1 MTQPEPTSAPTAP
14 EQSAGAEHDASAQPA
29 PSADSTGAAD
39 TAPVAERDAS
49 TQSAPSRDRTGAAD
63 VAPAAELSESVRAVR
78 DAYAFEGGR
87 IHIGAMIENGEP
99 NPGVAV
105 NLPVAML
112 NRHGLIA
119 GATGTGKTRTLQ
131 VIAEQAAFAGA
142 AVFVADM
149 KGDLSG
155 IAVPGPASDK
165 LTARAAARGQQW
177 VSRAAPTEFFS
188 LGGQGD
194 GVPIRTTVSDFG
206 PILLSKVLDLNETQE
221 SSLGLIFHYA
231 DSHGLALLDLK
242 DLRALVQFLTA
253 DDQGKQE
260 LKSIGGI
267 SGATAG
273 VILRKLTAFEASGA
287 DVFFGEPAFD
297 VQKLLRRAEDGTGII
312 SCLELPSVAQRPE
325 LFSTFMM
332 WMLAE
337 LYQDLP
343 EVGDQD
349 VPKLVFFFD
358 EAHLLFKDA
367 SRAFLEQVVQ
377 TVRLIRSK
385 GVGVFFVTQTPKDVP
400 GDVLAQLGN
409 RVQHALRAFTPQDA
423 KALKATASTFPTSE
437 HDLTEVIP
445 ALGTGEAI
453 VTVMSEDGA
462 PTPVAITA
470 VRAPESAMDPAGEDV
485 IANAVKASPLIA
497 EYGTVVDRES
507 AYEILTQ
514 RAAADQDERA
524 QAEQEGPAQ
533 DGAQQPSAADGRA
546 TAQRGDSAAAPQA
559 AGGSRGR
566 SGGGSTS
573 RGKDAG
579 VLDNPAVKSFL
590 RSAGTV
596 LGREIT
602 RSLFGTRRRRR

>member
-1 MTQPEPTSAPTAP
+1 M
-14 EQSAGAEHDASAQPA
+14 
-29 PSADSTGAAD
+29 
-39 TAPVAERDAS
+39 
-49 TQSAPSRDRTGAAD
+49 
-63 VAPAAELSESVRAVR
+63 
-78 DAYAFEGGR
+78 
-87 IHIGAMIENGEP
+87 
-99 NPGVAV
+99 
-105 NLPVAML
+105 
-112 NRHGLIA
+112 
-119 GATGTGKTRTLQ
+119 
-131 VIAEQAAFAGA
+131 
-142 AVFVADM
+142 
-149 KGDLSG
+149 
-155 IAVPGPASDK
+155 
-165 LTARAAARGQQW
+165 
-177 VSRAAPTEFFS
+177 
-188 LGGQGD
+188 
-194 GVPIRTTVSDFG
+194 
-206 PILLSKVLDLNETQE
+206 
-221 SSLGLIFHYA
+221 
-231 DSHGLALLDLK
+231 
-242 DLRALVQFLTA
+242 
-253 DDQGKQE
+253 
-260 LKSIGGI
+260 
-267 SGATAG
+267 
-273 VILRKLTAFEASGA
+273 
-287 DVFFGEPAFD
+287 
-297 VQKLLRRAEDGTGII
+297 
-312 SCLELPSVAQRPE
+312 
-325 LFSTFMM
+325 
-332 WMLAE
+332 
-337 LYQDLP
+337 
-343 EVGDQD
+343 
-349 VPKLVFFFD
+349 FFFD

-367 SRAFLEQVVQ
+367 SKAFLEQVVQ

-514 RAAADQDERA
+514 RAADEQDERA

-559 AGGSRGR
+559 AGESRGR